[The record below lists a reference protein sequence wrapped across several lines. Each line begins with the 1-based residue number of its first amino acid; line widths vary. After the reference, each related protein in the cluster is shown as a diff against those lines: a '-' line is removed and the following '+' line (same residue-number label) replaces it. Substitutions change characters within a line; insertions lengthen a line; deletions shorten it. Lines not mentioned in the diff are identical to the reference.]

1 MPRIKN
7 AKTIYEVADPVIGSA
22 EPEWL
27 RLSKWITTIS
37 DDGSDNTEEQGD
49 YDGDGNEKTVVLGYS
64 EAYTVEGTYANDDK
78 AQNLI
83 LSKRRTPDDRSILL
97 RVTVPGVETAV
108 GPATLSDIKGP
119 VGGGDATEYP
129 AFGCRI
135 AYDQTPEV
143 TPADNPSPAPGE

>member
-1 MPRIKN
+1 MRKKN

-22 EPEWL
+22 EPEWF
-27 RLSKWITTIS
+27 RLSKWITNIS

-64 EAYTVEGTYANDDK
+64 EAYTVEGTYDKEDK

-83 LSKRRTPDDRSILL
+83 LKKRRTPDNRAILL
-97 RVTVPGVETAV
+97 KVTVPDVETSV
-108 GPATLSDIKGP
+108 GLATVSEIKGP

-143 TPADNPSPAPGE
+143 TPENNPSPTPGE

>member
-7 AKTIYEVADPVIGSA
+7 AKTLYYVANPVTGSG

-27 RLSKWITTIS
+27 RLSKWITNIS

-64 EAYTVEGTYANDDK
+64 EAYTVEGTYASDDA

-83 LSKRRTPDDRSILL
+83 LAKRRTPDDRAIMFK
-97 RVTVPGVETAV
+97 VVVPNVETAV
-108 GPATLSDIKGP
+108 GLATVSEIKGP

-143 TPADNPSPAPGE
+143 TPENNPSPTPGE